1 MEPLLLLDRQR
12 WFMNRSWFPSPY
24 INPDALYDVW
34 FQLDEPVV
42 VAFAGTTQ
50 LAKDFMR
57 KVEYASEILANSV
70 GVKFI
75 VMTIHPHDE
84 LDLVTDWKI
93 NRYPTLLIYD
103 GSEGARLSEDLT
115 RDDLVAWIRH
125 NLELARA

>member
-1 MEPLLLLDRQR
+1 MALS
-12 WFMNRSWFPSPY
+12 SWFPSPY
-24 INPDALYDVW
+24 ISLEALHDVW

-57 KVEYASEILANSV
+57 KVEYAADVLANSV

-75 VMTIHPHDE
+75 VVTVELENE

-103 GSEGARLSEDLT
+103 GSEVVRLSEDIG
-115 RDDLVAWIRH
+115 RDELVQWVRH
-125 NLELARA
+125 NLEVARA